1 MSRLVRLRDFLTS
14 LFVQK
19 EGETTAML
27 AGLLTGEPTILIG
40 PPGTGKTKM
49 VEALAGSLKARFFR
63 VQLSRTTEPD
73 ELLGPV
79 DITALRKGEY
89 KRVTAGRLP
98 EAEIVFLDEIFKAS
112 SAIRNLLLDI
122 ILNKRFMDGTSYV
135 RIPMLALYAASNEIS
150 TDEEDQAFWD
160 RMLIRVFTG
169 NTSQDA
175 WSDLLEKGL
184 RLEVDSLELP
194 ETLGR
199 SDVTD
204 LQNSCNNI
212 ALTAINN
219 PTIRSRYLQALAELK
234 AKGLELS
241 DRRKVKTLKVA
252 AAVSMVYEEK
262 EVSLD
267 SLADALRLVAVNER
281 EELKKVEE
289 VIRICGLSA
298 YLKRVQR
305 LQTLEAELKNA
316 LVRAKDTKNLNDL
329 AILHRLIS
337 KAITEIKYSPEDT
350 RLKPYVKS
358 LLETLSEAKSFF
370 DAQIK
375 MISVDE

>member
-1 MSRLVRLRDFLTS
+1 
-14 LFVQK
+14 
-19 EGETTAML
+19 ML
-27 AGLLTGEPTILIG
+27 AGLVSGEPTILIG

-49 VEALAGSLKARFFR
+49 VETLAESLKARYFR

-79 DITALRKGEY
+79 DVVALRKGEY
-89 KRVTAGRLP
+89 RRVTQGRLP
-98 EAEIVFLDEIFKAS
+98 DAEIVFLDEIFKAS
-112 SAIRNLLLDI
+112 SAVRNLLLDI
-122 ILNKRFMDGTSYV
+122 ILNRRFLDGTTYI
-135 RIPMLALYAASNEIS
+135 RIPMLALYAASNDVS

-160 RMLIRVFTG
+160 RMLIRVFTD

-184 RLEVDSLELP
+184 KLEVNNLEVP
-194 ETLGR
+194 ETLTR
-199 SDVTD
+199 NDVLE
-204 LQNSCNNI
+204 LQNICNSI
-212 ALTAINN
+212 AVSAISNSAV
-219 PTIRSRYLQALAELK
+219 RARYLQALAELK

-267 SLADALRLVAVNER
+267 SLADALRLVAVNEKD
-281 EELKKVEE
+281 ELRKVEE

-305 LQTLEAELKNA
+305 LQTLEAELRNA
-316 LVRAKDTKNLNDL
+316 LARAKETRNLNDL
-329 AILHRLIS
+329 AILNKLIS
-337 KAITEIKYSPEDT
+337 RTITELKYSPEDT

-358 LLETLSEAKSFF
+358 LLEVLSDAKSFF
-370 DAQIK
+370 EEQIK
-375 MISVDE
+375 IISIED